1 MNSAIAPA
9 QGLRTLIVGLGKTGL
24 SVARYLRTL
33 GHGVAV
39 ADSRLDPPGLAQ
51 LRTEM
56 PDLAVF
62 TGPFQAEVF
71 AAADRLV
78 VSPGVPV
85 AEPLIQA
92 ALARGVPVIGDIELF
107 AQAVRAPVVAL
118 SETAPG
124 PQGSG
129 AGPECSPGT
138 TPAFLARPPSVAA
151 GSDSGRALPTCPPSV
166 VAITGSN
173 GKSTVTTLVGLMARR
188 AGVRVAVGGNL
199 GDPALDLLDPEVTLY
214 VLELSSFQLETTTS
228 LRPRAATVLN
238 LSPDHMDRYP
248 DYAAYIAAKARI
260 YQGADVAVV
269 NRDDATA
276 AAIPHQAAELGF
288 TLCRPGREEDFG
300 LLDQADGVWLA
311 RGDRP
316 LMPAAELQIPGR
328 HNQANALAALAL
340 GSACGLPEAAMLD
353 ALRGFSGLP
362 HRSVLVGSRDG
373 VRWYNDS
380 KGTNPGATV
389 AALDGLVEPG
399 SSARVVL
406 IAGGDGKGADFGPLA
421 PAVARAA
428 RAVVLIGRDAPLIEA
443 VLAAKDGGHIGNAGA
458 VSDLAPKDGGHIG
471 NAGAGSDLAGSI
483 PLLHATDMADAV
495 RQAAAAAH
503 PGDSVL
509 LSPACASFDM
519 FDNYEHRGL
528 VFTQAVQRWIG

>member
-1 MNSAIAPA
+1 MNSATAPIH
-9 QGLRTLIVGLGKTGL
+9 GPRTLILGLGKTGL
-24 SVARYLRTL
+24 SLARHLRGL
-33 GHGVAV
+33 GHGVAI
-39 ADSRLDPPGLAQ
+39 ADSRINPPGLAQ
-51 LRTEM
+51 LTAEL

-92 ALARGVPVIGDIELF
+92 ALARGVPVLGDIELF
-107 AQAVRAPVVAL
+107 AQAVQAPVVAL
-118 SETAPG
+118 
-124 PQGSG
+124 
-129 AGPECSPGT
+129 
-138 TPAFLARPPSVAA
+138 PA
-151 GSDSGRALPTCPPSV
+151 CPPSV

-199 GDPALDLLDPEVTLY
+199 GDPALDLLDPEVVLY
-214 VLELSSFQLETTTS
+214 VLELSSFQLETTKS

-248 DYAAYIAAKARI
+248 DYAAYVAAKARI
-260 YQGADVAVV
+260 YQGAEVAVV

-276 AAIPHQAAELGF
+276 AAIPHKAAELGF
-288 TLCRPGREEDFG
+288 SLSRPGRADDFG
-300 LLDQADGVWLA
+300 LLDRADGAWLA

-316 LMPAAELQIPGR
+316 LMAAAALQIPGR

-340 GSACGLPEAAMLD
+340 GSACGLPEEAMLD
-353 ALRGFSGLP
+353 ALRSFRGLP
-362 HRSVLVGSRDG
+362 HRSVLVGSRHG

-443 VLAAKDGGHIGNAGA
+443 VLAAR
-458 VSDLAPKDGGHIG
+458 DGGHIG
-471 NAGAGSDLAGSI
+471 NAGAGSDLAGSV
-483 PLLHATDMADAV
+483 PLLHAADMADAV
-495 RQAAAAAH
+495 RQAAAAAR

-528 VFTQAVQRWIG
+528 VFTQAVERWIA